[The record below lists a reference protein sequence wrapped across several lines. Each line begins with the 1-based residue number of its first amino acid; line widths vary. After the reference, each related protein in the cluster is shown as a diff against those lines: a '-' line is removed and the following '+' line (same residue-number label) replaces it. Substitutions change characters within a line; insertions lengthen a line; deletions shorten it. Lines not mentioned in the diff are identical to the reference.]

1 MLAGRVLKLWTL
13 WMKIRTLI
21 IITKSFRYQMEL
33 LNLIRLFWGR
43 FFFPYISRIHTAYT
57 GEDSSI
63 VGTNEMF
70 GEVVGPK
77 ARLALKHQ
85 PPAIQAIPPKKFH
98 LVPFAS
104 LSWSI
109 FCPCDATRGVIGILR
124 HDDHI
129 FGKAGWKIPYPPRI
143 SSFTPSFLLVFIDAI
158 WFGCITATVLVQ
170 LELVGQTTRI

>member
-1 MLAGRVLKLWTL
+1 MEVGNPSPQKNSLSNGVLLGFISPPKLSSGVMGPYWMNCFFFRAGLAVLIGAICLSKCLSCRFHMLAGRVLKLWTL

-77 ARLALKHQ
+77 ARLALKH
-85 PPAIQAIPPKKFH
+85 PET
-98 LVPFAS
+98 FA
-104 LSWSI
+104 L
-109 FCPCDATRGVIGILR
+109 
-124 HDDHI
+124 
-129 FGKAGWKIPYPPRI
+129 
-143 SSFTPSFLLVFIDAI
+143 
-158 WFGCITATVLVQ
+158 
-170 LELVGQTTRI
+170 